1 MDLNDKTHHIVFN
14 AAAYDKE
21 DNPEIKDFLSFV
33 RSKKADSDF
42 TRRIA
47 NMVQAKK
54 FEQTF
59 FNEYMAWNL
68 HDMDVKKQ
76 GIQQGIQQGIKQSA
90 LASARNALA
99 LGLSSEQAAQI
110 SGLPLE
116 EVLELQKQD

>member
-1 MDLNDKTHHIVFN
+1 
-14 AAAYDKE
+14 
-21 DNPEIKDFLSFV
+21 
-33 RSKKADSDF
+33 
-42 TRRIA
+42 
-47 NMVQAKK
+47 MVQAKK

-99 LGLSSEQAAQI
+99 L
-110 SGLPLE
+110 
-116 EVLELQKQD
+116 